1 MRVNMNKTIE
11 NENWNKQKAAEIAE
25 NNFSFYFSDKEC
37 IVSVDSCKDCEK
49 SALEMA
55 ELKDKQ
61 YEQLINKMKCCG
73 NCKYNDE
80 GVCQEYIVQNCPH
93 ESSCLYGGNYC
104 YWELM
109 EEEE

>member
-1 MRVNMNKTIE
+1 MEDREKWNEFKEWIRGFSDDEFYEECVECRESCFHVDDELNDDKEYFFDLVN
-11 NENWNKQKAAEIAE
+11 AYAE
-25 NNFSFYFSDKEC
+25 NK
-37 IVSVDSCKDCEK
+37 
-49 SALEMA
+49 
-55 ELKDKQ
+55 

-93 ESSCLYGGNYC
+93 ESSCLCGGNYC

-109 EEEE
+109 EEE